1 MLDIFR
7 SNPAFNVVNLT
18 LAINKQKFVP
28 GRLGQLGIFG
38 AGRGITTTTVVAEE
52 KNGIFKLLS
61 PTPRGAPGETVDK
74 TKRKLRP
81 LSVPHFEVNDAV
93 YAEEV
98 QGVRAFGSETELE
111 TVMGKVAE
119 RNRDVILPSF
129 SATEEYQR
137 IGAVK
142 GIITY
147 ADGSTV
153 SLFDAFE
160 VSQPAE
166 IDFDLDNANPVPGVL
181 REKCAGVVR
190 SMGAAL
196 EATPFSGIH
205 AFCGDKFFDDLIKH
219 PEVRATYLNQAAA
232 AELRQGYVTADGQS
246 WGSFEFGGIRW
257 ENYRGQVGSTKFV
270 DDDKVHFIPLGAPGF
285 FDCVYSPAD
294 YIETVNTMGRRL
306 YARQYE
312 MNNGKGVHYDV
323 QMNALSYCTR
333 PNALLRGKRT

>member
-18 LAINKQKFVP
+18 IAINKQKFVP
-28 GRLGQLGIFG
+28 GRLGQLGLFG
-38 AGRGITTTTVVAEE
+38 PGRGITTTTVVVEE
-52 KNGIFKLLS
+52 ENGQFKLLS
-61 PTPRGAPGETVDK
+61 PSPRGAPGETIGK
-74 TKRKLRP
+74 NKRKLRP
-81 LSVPHFEVNDAV
+81 LSVPHFEVNDGV
-93 YAEEV
+93 FAEEV
-98 QGVRAFGSETELE
+98 QGVRAFGSETALE

-160 VSQPAE
+160 VAQPDE
-166 IDFDLDNANPVPGVL
+166 IDFDLDNANPTPGIL
-181 REKCAGVVR
+181 RQMCAGVTR
-190 SMGAAL
+190 SMGEAL
-196 EATPFSGIH
+196 EVTPFSGIH
-205 AFCGDKFFDDLIKH
+205 AFCGDAFFDDLIKH
-219 PEVRATYLNQAAA
+219 PEVRATYLNQQAAG
-232 AELRQGYVTADGQS
+232 ELRQGYVSADGLS

-270 DDDKVHFIPLGAPGF
+270 DTDKVHFVPLGAPGF
-285 FDCVYSPAD
+285 FDTVYAPAD
-294 YIETVNTMGRRL
+294 YIETVNTVGKRL
-306 YARQYE
+306 YAKQYE
-312 MNNGKGVHYDV
+312 MQNGKGVHYDV
-323 QMNALSYCTR
+323 QMNPLSYCTR